1 MAALFKLAFAVLACM
16 VVVAPFAAEGA
27 ISCGTVVSKLSP
39 CIGYLTGSGSLLA
52 NCCTGV
58 KSLYQSAQT
67 TSDRQTVC
75 GCLKNAAKSVSNIKM
90 SNAASLPGKC
100 GVSIPYTFS
109 ASFDCSKVN

>member
-1 MAALFKLAFAVLACM
+1 MSEVLKFACVVLACM

-39 CIGYLTGSGSLLA
+39 CIGYLTGGSLPA

-58 KSLYQSAQT
+58 KSLYQAAQT
-67 TSDRQTVC
+67 TSDLQTVC
-75 GCLKNAAKSVSNIKM
+75 GCLKNAAKSMTNIKM

-109 ASFDCSKVN
+109 AAIDCSKVN

>member
-1 MAALFKLAFAVLACM
+1 MAALFKLACVILACM

-39 CIGYLTGSGSLLA
+39 CTGYLTGGSLSST
-52 NCCTGV
+52 CCAGV
-58 KSLYQSAQT
+58 KSLYQAAQ

-75 GCLKNAAKSVSNIKM
+75 GCLKKAAKAMSNIKM

-109 ASFDCSKVN
+109 ASIDCTKVN